1 MQITRLSASALPEA
15 GEIQGRAFFHDP
27 AFTFTFPDDA
37 ARRHRLPWL
46 MGIGVGYGSRF
57 GDVLTT
63 AGSMLGHAVWLPPGE
78 TSLSEERMGAVG
90 FDEAPARMG
99 ADALK
104 RFGDFME
111 LVSRHHERLV
121 PAPHWY
127 LLILGVEPE
136 RQGQGIGSALIAP
149 NLARADAEGLP
160 CYLETAKERNVMF
173 YRRHG
178 FEVRDE
184 ENIPGGGPKVWM
196 MVRQPGR

>member
-1 MQITRLSASALPEA
+1 
-15 GEIQGRAFFHDP
+15 
-27 AFTFTFPDDA
+27 
-37 ARRHRLPWL
+37 
-46 MGIGVGYGSRF
+46 
-57 GDVLTT
+57 
-63 AGSMLGHAVWLPPGE
+63 
-78 TSLSEERMGAVG
+78 
-90 FDEAPARMG
+90 
-99 ADALK
+99 
-104 RFGDFME
+104 ME

-121 PAPHWY
+121 QAPHWY

-160 CYLETAKERNVMF
+160 CYLETAKEPNVMF

-196 MVRQPGR
+196 MVRQSGR